1 MPDKT
6 DARQVVERSS
16 ALLDIAHENTLPVDA
31 DHNQIC
37 TFEEESEVFF
47 RVLGHIKSMA
57 PEHRKS
63 SVKQPAAVNPLET
76 SAISSG
82 KHSVRTVQSELDT
95 NLKHA
100 SGPMSLSSADLDS
113 DRYDTIISIFA
124 VKIVDRLTNLDHLDN
139 ILDLEQAQLIVQEN
153 LQLFS
158 DSLEWEDRDH
168 RLHLQTQMPQFFRKH
183 GL

>member
-1 MPDKT
+1 
-6 DARQVVERSS
+6 
-16 ALLDIAHENTLPVDA
+16 
-31 DHNQIC
+31 
-37 TFEEESEVFF
+37 
-47 RVLGHIKSMA
+47 
-57 PEHRKS
+57 
-63 SVKQPAAVNPLET
+63 
-76 SAISSG
+76 
-82 KHSVRTVQSELDT
+82 
-95 NLKHA
+95 
-100 SGPMSLSSADLDS
+100 MSLSSADLDS